1 MSEQGRCEEAVVSA
15 RLLVLYPFCI
25 FFEGLAFFPKFKR
38 LGKII
43 KFFVQ
48 YITVFCLITQ
58 QNTNQSTNLYS
69 CLT

>member
-1 MSEQGRCEEAVVSA
+1 MRGGCCISPAFGSIPILY
-15 RLLVLYPFCI
+15 LLRGTC
-25 FFEGLAFFPKFKR
+25 FFPKFKR